1 MWDNHQ
7 ALDLL
12 ANSLFV
18 LVALMVIY
26 AASQWALSLPVLP
39 LKTVSVGGSNS
50 GNGKLKHVTREQIES
65 AVHSEFMGSFLA
77 LDLNVMRHAFG
88 KLPWVRVASVR
99 RHWPQNLEVTLE
111 EHVAL
116 ARWGSNALV
125 NTHGET
131 FNAASDE
138 ILPVFD
144 GPAGTS
150 HDMARQY
157 AVFTE
162 LLRPLQQRIERMNLS
177 PRRAWRIHLDNGI
190 VLELGREQME
200 SRLARYALVH
210 DYSIARLNRPLTY
223 VDLRYPDGFAVRS
236 EVIPRV
242 KTSK

>member
-1 MWDNHQ
+1 MWDSHQ

-18 LVALMVIY
+18 LVALMVAY
-26 AASQWALSLPVLP
+26 TASQWALSLPVLP
-39 LKTVSVGGSNS
+39 LKEVSISGSNS

-65 AVHSEFMGSFLA
+65 AIHREFIGSFLT
-77 LDLNVMRHAFG
+77 LDLNAMRHAFG

-99 RHWPQNLEVTLE
+99 RHWPQNLEVALE

-138 ILPVFD
+138 MLPVFD
-144 GPAGTS
+144 GPAGSS
-150 HDMARQY
+150 HDMMRQY

-162 LLRPLQQRIERMNLS
+162 LLRPLQQRIEQMNLS
-177 PRRAWRIHLDNGI
+177 PRRAWRVHLDNGT

-200 SRLARYALVH
+200 SRLARYVLVH
-210 DYSIARLNRPLTY
+210 DYSIARLNRQLRY
-223 VDLRYPDGFAVRS
+223 VDLRYPNGFAVR
-236 EVIPRV
+236 
-242 KTSK
+242 